1 MSLALS
7 RGERCC
13 ATSSWILSVTSLRC
27 RLWREGPLP
36 GWSGWRYAAQWMCR
50 PRDSTAW
57 ASPSR
62 YPTHRRNHS
71 NIRSNDATVVHRDT
85 ECGFFRSVVQGRRRC
100 PRSLL
105 GSARS
110 LNPPPCRETTGL
122 TGSGGGRQ
130 PIGSRARHERGHRND
145 RSNRSRKS
153 TRSSS
158 RSD

>member
-1 MSLALS
+1 MSLAPS
-7 RGERCC
+7 RAGPCC
-13 ATSSWILSVTSLRC
+13 ATSSWIPWATSPAC
-27 RLWREGPLP
+27 RLSSGVRLP
-36 GWSGWRYAAQWMCR
+36 GWSGWRYAPPWM
-50 PRDSTAW
+50 SQHLVNTAW
-57 ASPSR
+57 GSRSR

-122 TGSGGGRQ
+122 TGPGGGRQ